1 MTQRPAVFS
10 KLSYASPQ
18 TYTVLISVQLKSI
31 KPLIHVVKSGFVDV
45 TCTFYITLTSNKLL
59 PTTCTN

>member
-10 KLSYASPQ
+10 KLCLS
-18 TYTVLISVQLKSI
+18 TNILISVQLKSI
-31 KPLIHVVKSGFVDV
+31 KPLIHVVKSGFVGV

>member
-10 KLSYASPQ
+10 KLCLS
-18 TYTVLISVQLKSI
+18 TNICILISVQLKSI